1 MNSLLNLYAIRR
13 VRTTNDR
20 NGKTEKQKFKG
31 SLMDCLGNLKH
42 QSSCLL
48 KHTQTKSIKFGLV
61 VEYKK
66 INNFLQKCCRNE
78 VGRLVPDL
86 FLFF

>member
-1 MNSLLNLYAIRR
+1 MIKKQLSFTNSLLNLYAVRT

-20 NGKTEKQKFKG
+20 NDKTEKQKFKG

-42 QSSCLL
+42 QSSYLL
-48 KHTQTKSIKFGLV
+48 KHTHTKSLKFGQV

-66 INNFLQKCCRNE
+66 INNFLQK
-78 VGRLVPDL
+78 
-86 FLFF
+86 

>member
-42 QSSCLL
+42 QSSYLL
-48 KHTQTKSIKFGLV
+48 KHKHTKSIKFGQV

-66 INNFLQKCCRNE
+66 INNFLQK
-78 VGRLVPDL
+78 
-86 FLFF
+86 